1 MRIDW
6 ENRTVN
12 CAVGDLVRDPSP
24 RRIGLDRGEGFRRM
38 WLGQEIHVQ
47 RADQRAASDPFYR
60 SEVPVSLEIERAG
73 WTVKVSG
80 RIDGISADPE
90 RRVAYIEEVKSLHFS
105 RELLA
110 LRRSGKLQRHL
121 YQLMLYA
128 YLMQI
133 SGELEGFHVF
143 PQLVLVDL
151 VSGTTEIID
160 APFEPDEVRD
170 ALDSSLDE
178 LVENLETS
186 RALQFAKRAFAE
198 DLVFP
203 FGERRP
209 FQEELLAAVDRAVRQ
224 REVLL
229 VSAPTGIGKTVGAI
243 YPALR
248 EALRT
253 GKKLYFLT
261 SKTLQQDLAVET
273 LGRLNDG
280 SFRSLRIR
288 AKRAMCAHT
297 QVICHEDFCPFAER
311 YGEKMDKSGLLAH
324 LVAELPY
331 FDPDEIYE
339 ASRHHEVCPFEVSLE
354 LVDQSD
360 AIVCDYNYVFDPW
373 VGLTALRDPGE
384 LRNTILV
391 IDEAHNL
398 IDRARGYFSP
408 SFDQSMLDAVEQH
421 LAMRPGIGL
430 TGWEALLDDLRA
442 HIDSLGEVFATE
454 EETSRW
460 GTRQALCDPDR
471 ALFRRQRAAWE
482 RLVLRYIDWKI
493 DTRVVEEDDPLIDF
507 YFTFIR
513 FASLLEE
520 DGDHFARLVEKTGD
534 GLGLKIFC
542 LDPSFHL
549 ETIMDEAHA
558 VIAMSATL
566 EPFEFYRQNLGVPR
580 DRGAELSLPS
590 PFPQEN
596 RKIMVVSSVET
607 TWKKRA
613 QHYDRI
619 GELVGE
625 IAEQVEGNVLSLFP
639 SYEFLRQVR
648 DRIPYGSK
656 TILVQQSDMT
666 SWERQEILRSLRD
679 ERDRLVL
686 AVSGGMYAEGIDY
699 PGDMLTGVIVV
710 GPSLPTVSFEQEL
723 LKQYFDEHYGSGFE
737 YAYLIPGMTRVVQ
750 SAGRLIR
757 SETDRGVIAL
767 LCRRFSWASYNRYFP
782 AHWYAESPRELV
794 SRDAVSEVRRFFDDR
809 RAGQLKLL

>member
-1 MRIDW
+1 MRVDW
-6 ENRTVN
+6 ENRTVH
-12 CAVGDLVRDPSP
+12 CAVGDLARDKSP

-47 RADQRAASDPFYR
+47 RADERAASDPLYR
-60 SEVPVSLEIERAG
+60 SEVPVAIQLEWEG
-73 WTVKVSG
+73 WIVKVSG
-80 RIDGISADPE
+80 RIDGISTDPE

-105 RELLA
+105 RELVS

-128 YLMQI
+128 LLMQM
-133 SGELEGFHVF
+133 SGELDGYHVF

-151 VSGTTEIID
+151 VSGSTEIID
-160 APFEPDEVRD
+160 APFEPAEIRQ
-170 ALDSSLDE
+170 ALDASLAE
-178 LVENLETS
+178 LVADLETS
-186 RALQFAKRAFAE
+186 RALQSAKRSFADE
-198 DLVFP
+198 LLFP
-203 FGERRP
+203 FGQQRP
-209 FQEELLAAVDRAVRQ
+209 FQEELLEAVDRAVRQ

-253 GKKLYFLT
+253 GKQLYYLT
-261 SKTLQQDLAVET
+261 SKTLQQELAVDT

-297 QVICHEDFCPFAER
+297 QVICHEDFCPFADR
-311 YGEKMDKSGLLAH
+311 YGEKMDKTGLLSH
-324 LVAELPY
+324 LVAELSY

-339 ASRHHEVCPFEVSLE
+339 SARHHEVCPFEVSLE
-354 LVDQSD
+354 LVDHSD
-360 AIVCDYNYVFDPW
+360 AVVCDYNYVFDPW

-408 SFDQSMLDAVEQH
+408 SFDQSMLDAVEAH

-430 TGWEALLDDLRA
+430 TGWESLLDELRT
-442 HIDSLGEVFATE
+442 HIDSLASVLQATDQ
-454 EETSRW
+454 TSRW
-460 GTRQALCDPDR
+460 SATQALCDPDR

-493 DTRVVEEDDPLIDF
+493 DTRIVEENDPLIDF

-513 FASLLEE
+513 FAALLEK
-520 DGDHFARLVEKTGD
+520 DDDHFARLVEKSDRGF
-534 GLGLKIFC
+534 GLKIFC

-549 ETIMDEAHA
+549 GSIMEEAHA

-566 EPFEFYRQNLGVPR
+566 EPFEFYRQNLGVPS

-596 RKIMVVSSVET
+596 RKIMVISNVET

-639 SYEFLRQVR
+639 SYDFLRQVR

-656 TILVQQSDMT
+656 TILVQQSDMST
-666 SWERQEILRSLRD
+666 WERQEILRSLRD
-679 ERDRLVL
+679 DRDRLVL

-723 LKQYFDEHYGSGFE
+723 LKQYFDEHYGAGFE

-767 LCRRFSWASYNRYFP
+767 VCRRFSWSSYNRYFP
-782 AHWYAESPRELV
+782 AHWYDASPRELV
-794 SRDAVSEVRRFFDDR
+794 SRDAVADVRQFFEDR